1 MSQSV
6 IESSIKI
13 VSYSPYY
20 HQELVEIWRS
30 GVKKTHTFLSAEA
43 FEFYHN
49 IVDKRALTNMNVCVA
64 LSSQF
69 NSDYAGAA
77 LGFAGWQGEM
87 IEMLF
92 VAPKAHRQGVGSQLL
107 DYLTQKQGCT
117 RVDVNEQ
124 NPQGRRFYR
133 KYGFVEI
140 GRSPQDD
147 QGRAYPI
154 MHAEIGQKSGRN
166 RA

>member
-1 MSQSV
+1 M

-13 VSYSPYY
+13 VSYSPGY
-20 HQELVEIWRS
+20 HQNLVEIWRS

-49 IVDKRALTNMNVCVA
+49 IVDKRALTSMNVCVA
-64 LSSQF
+64 LSLQF
-69 NSDYAGAA
+69 NLDYAEGAV

-107 DYLTQKQGCT
+107 DYLTQKQGCK

-124 NPQGRRFYR
+124 NPQARAFYL

-140 GRSPQDD
+140 GRSPCDEN
-147 QGRAYPI
+147 GYEYPI
-154 MHAEIGQKSGRN
+154 IHLQLGAKN
-166 RA
+166 Y

>member
-1 MSQSV
+1 M
-6 IESSIKI
+6 IKANIKI
-13 VSYSPYY
+13 VSYSPGY

-49 IVDKRALTNMNVCVA
+49 IVDKRALTSMNVCVA

-69 NSDYAGAA
+69 NSDYGGAA

-107 DYLTQKQGCT
+107 DYLTQKQACKQ
-117 RVDVNEQ
+117 VDVNEQ
-124 NPQGRRFYR
+124 NPQARAFYL
-133 KYGFVEI
+133 KYGFEET
-140 GRSPQDD
+140 GRSPCDEN
-147 QGRAYPI
+147 GYEYPI
-154 MHAEIGQKSGRN
+154 IHLQLDAKKH
-166 RA
+166 

>member
-1 MSQSV
+1 M
-6 IESSIKI
+6 IKANIKI
-13 VSYSPYY
+13 VSYSPGY

-30 GVKKTHTFLSAEA
+30 GVKKTHTFLNAEA
-43 FEFYHN
+43 FEFYHK
-49 IVDKRALTNMNVCVA
+49 IVDKRALTSMNVCVA
-64 LSSQF
+64 LSLQF
-69 NSDYAGAA
+69 NLDYAEGAV

-107 DYLTQKQGCT
+107 DYLTQKQGCK

-124 NPQGRRFYR
+124 NPQARAFYL

-140 GRSPQDD
+140 GRSPCDEN
-147 QGRAYPI
+147 GYEYPI
-154 MHAEIGQKSGRN
+154 IHLQLGVKKH
-166 RA
+166 